1 MKASVSLWS
10 ADLLDL
16 RADVRRLEQV
26 ADEFHLDVMDG
37 NCVPDLLFG
46 LDFVRALVRST
57 AVPMDVHLMLTQ
69 TATHAAAYAEAGAR
83 VVTIHHELC
92 NDVRSVL
99 TALRASGSR
108 AGLVV
113 RLRDGLNPESL
124 HLDLVDR
131 LLVMGTEI
139 GVKGQDLDPSTPQR
153 VETLVSLRRQH
164 RLAFDIF
171 VDGGIRHQT
180 VQKLASAG
188 ADGVVPGSLVF
199 GAPNPIE
206 AVSWI
211 HTLGAQISSKGA
223 A

>member
-10 ADLLDL
+10 ADLLNL
-16 RADVRRLEQV
+16 RAGVRRLEHV

-57 AVPMDVHLMLTQ
+57 TVPMDVHLMLTQ
-69 TATHAAAYAEAGAR
+69 TSTQAAAYAAAGAR
-83 VVTIHHELC
+83 IVTIHQELC
-92 NDVRSVL
+92 NDVRHVL
-99 TALRASGSR
+99 KVVRASGSR

-113 RLRDGLNPESL
+113 RLRDSLNPESL

-139 GVKGQDLDPSTPQR
+139 GVKGEDLDPATPQR
-153 VETLVSLRRQH
+153 VERLVSLRRKH
-164 RLAFDIF
+164 GLAFDIF
-171 VDGGIRHQT
+171 VDGGIRRQT
-180 VQKLASAG
+180 VQKLASVG

-199 GAPNPIE
+199 GAPDPIE

-211 HTLGAQISSKGA
+211 HALGTSLEGA